1 MKNWKMEIQATAK
14 VKVKADN
21 VDEAIKE
28 GIRVI
33 EDYLK
38 NGNYLNLHDFK
49 VDKKTIEVEDEEED

>member
-1 MKNWKMEIQATAK
+1 MKNWKMEIQTTAK

-21 VDEAIKE
+21 VDEAINE

-38 NGNYLNLHDFK
+38 NGNYLSLHNFK
-49 VDKKTIEVEDEEED
+49 VEVIGTFVAKST